1 MINPDGVF
9 YGNCRCNMGGFDLN
23 RRWNNPSKNYQP

>member
-9 YGNCRCNMGGFDLN
+9 YGHMRKDRFLQN
-23 RRWNNPSKNYQP
+23 